1 MGYSAHTYIL
11 QHTHMDII
19 TMYISHTYKHT
30 HIVARTAVTQ
40 TKKEDYAAIL
50 ALSMSISLTVLTILH
65 CLSCSTL
72 LNNAHHPLTVVDSVF
87 LCLDQ
92 DTGSFL
98 LEC

>member
-1 MGYSAHTYIL
+1 
-11 QHTHMDII
+11 
-19 TMYISHTYKHT
+19 MYISHTYKHT
-30 HIVARTAVTQ
+30 HTHIVERTTVTQ
-40 TKKEDYAAIL
+40 TKKEDCAAIL
-50 ALSMSISLTVLTILH
+50 ALSMSISLTALTILH

>member
-1 MGYSAHTYIL
+1 
-11 QHTHMDII
+11 
-19 TMYISHTYKHT
+19 MYISHTYKHT
-30 HIVARTAVTQ
+30 HTHRGTDTVTQ